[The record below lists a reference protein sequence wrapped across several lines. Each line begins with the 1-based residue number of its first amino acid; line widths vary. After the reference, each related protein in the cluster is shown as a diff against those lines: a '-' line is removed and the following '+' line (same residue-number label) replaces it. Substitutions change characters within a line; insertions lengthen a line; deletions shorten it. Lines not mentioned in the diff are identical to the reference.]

1 MRIVFMGTPQIA
13 ATCLERLIADGCDIA
28 AVYTKPDTP
37 KNRGMK
43 LLPSEV
49 KVTALAHDIPVYQP
63 VNFKDEA
70 TVAELA
76 ALKPDLIAVVAYGRI
91 LPVSVLSIPPLGC
104 INIHASLLP
113 RLRGAG
119 PIQWS
124 ILNGDE
130 KTGVTAMYMA
140 AGMDTGDM
148 IAAVPTPIT
157 DTDTGVTLT
166 ERLAELGAQLLSDTV
181 RGAAAGTLTRTPQ
194 IETAATYAPMLSR
207 ELSPIDWAKDFRAIS
222 CQVRGLIPWPVA
234 TAELG
239 GTRFKI
245 FGVEPAENPD
255 GKAPGTL
262 IALDKRGLVVACGD
276 GAARVTELQADGGKR
291 MRAPDYFRGHPIAL
305 ES

>member
-13 ATCLERLIADGCDIA
+13 AACLERLVADGCDIV

-43 LLPSEV
+43 LQPSEV
-49 KVTALAHDIPVYQP
+49 KVAALAHGIPVYQP

-91 LPVSVLSIPPLGC
+91 LPVSVLNIPPKGC

-113 RLRGAG
+113 HLRGAG

-124 ILNGDE
+124 ILNGDD

-148 IAAVPTPIT
+148 IASIQTPIG

-166 ERLAELGAQLLSDTV
+166 ERLAVLGAELLSRVV
-181 RGAAAGTLTRTPQ
+181 RGAEVGTLSRTPQ
-194 IETAATYAPMLSR
+194 NETAATYAPMLSR
-207 ELSPIDWAKDFRAIS
+207 ELCPIDWEKDFFSIS

-234 TAELG
+234 TAQLG

-262 IALDKRGLVVACGD
+262 LTLDKRGLVVACAG
-276 GAARVTELQADGGKR
+276 GAVRVTELQADGGKR

-305 ES
+305 EA